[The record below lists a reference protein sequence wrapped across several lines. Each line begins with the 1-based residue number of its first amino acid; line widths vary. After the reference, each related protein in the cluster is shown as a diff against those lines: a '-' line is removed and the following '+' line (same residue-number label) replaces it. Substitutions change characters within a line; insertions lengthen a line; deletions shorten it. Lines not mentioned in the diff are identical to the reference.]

1 MDLQL
6 AIIGNSRIGAL
17 VDGGARVAWMC
28 VPALDGDPVF
38 CSLLEPRCGG
48 GAFAVELEGCASIEQ
63 AYLPN
68 TAILSTRMRAGDAA
82 VEILDFAPRFHQFGR
97 VFAPVTLVR
106 LVRVLAGR
114 PRMRVLFE
122 PTCGYGERRAP
133 LAWGSH
139 HIRADVP
146 GYPLRLTTDA
156 PVTRIVQQEHFL
168 LEGSMSLLLGPDE
181 PLAEDPSAVGRR
193 MFEETRAY
201 WQRWVRSLAI
211 PFEWQDAVIRAA
223 ITLKLNAFDDTGA
236 ICAALTTSIPE
247 SADSGRNWDYR
258 HCWLRDAY
266 FVVNALNRLGATA
279 SMERYLRYLE
289 NIVAADPKGPLQ
301 PVYSLAGRT
310 RLEERTV
317 PGLAGY
323 RSMGPVRV
331 GNDAWR
337 QTQNDAYGAAILGV
351 SHAFFDLR
359 LARRGDARL
368 FAQLEALG
376 EHAWAL
382 HATPDAGIWE
392 YRGRTAVHTFSSLM
406 CWAACDRLARIAAS
420 LRMAVRAQFWSE
432 RARAIHANICENAW
446 SAALGGFSGIFGR
459 DQIDAS
465 LLTMAQLRF
474 LAPGDPRLLG
484 TVRAVESALA
494 RGDFLLRYAEP
505 DDFGE
510 PETAF
515 IVCTLWLVQA
525 LAAIGERDR
534 ARSLFETVLSRRN
547 RFGLLSE
554 DIDVRTGELWGNF
567 PQTYSM
573 VGIINCAIELSIDW
587 EEGV

>member
-17 VDGGARVAWMC
+17 VDGAARVVWMC
-28 VPALDGDPVF
+28 VPGFDGDPVF
-38 CSLLEPRCGG
+38 CSLLEPRSGG
-48 GAFAVELEGCASIEQ
+48 GAFAIELDGCASIEQ

-68 TAILSTRMRAGDAA
+68 TAILSTRMQAGEAA
-82 VEILDFAPRFHQFGR
+82 VEILDFAPRPHQFGR
-97 VFAPVTLVR
+97 LFAPVS
-106 LVRVLAGR
+106 LVRVVRVLSGR
-114 PRMRVLFE
+114 PRLRVLFE
-122 PTCGYGERRAP
+122 PICEYGTRRLA
-133 LAWGSH
+133 LAWGSNH
-139 HIRADVP
+139 VRVEVP

-156 PVTRIVQQEHFL
+156 PVTRIVRQEYFL
-168 LEGSMSLLLGPDE
+168 LEGTMTLVLGPDE
-181 PLAEDPSAVGRR
+181 PLAEDPTAVGRR
-193 MFEETRAY
+193 LLEETRTY
-201 WQRWVRSLAI
+201 WQRWVRTLAI

-247 SADSGRNWDYR
+247 SAGSGRNWDYR

-289 NIVAADPKGPLQ
+289 NVVAANPQGPLQ
-301 PVYSLAGRT
+301 PVYSLAGGT
-310 RLEERTV
+310 QIEERTV

-323 RSMGPVRV
+323 RAMGPVRV

-337 QTQNDAYGAAILGV
+337 QKQNDAYGAAILGV

-368 FAQLEALG
+368 FGQLESLG
-376 EHAWAL
+376 ERAWAL

-392 YRGRTAVHTFSSLM
+392 YRGRTGVHTFSSLM
-406 CWAACDRLARIAAS
+406 CWAACDRLSRIAAS
-420 LRMAVRAQFWSE
+420 LRMAE
-432 RARAIHANICENAW
+432 RARDWQERALAIHSSICDNAW
-446 SAALGGFSGIFGR
+446 APALGSFTGIFGG
-459 DQIDAS
+459 DTLDAS
-465 LLTMAQLRF
+465 LLTMVQLRF
-474 LAPGDPRLLG
+474 LPPSDPRLVS
-484 TVRAVESALA
+484 TVHAVESALT
-494 RGDFLLRYAEP
+494 RGEFLLRYAEP

-534 ARSLFETVLSRRN
+534 ARRIFETVLARRN

-587 EEGV
+587 EEAV